1 MLIHF
6 QGPSAAVSRLATTLE
21 GEGHRLASQKRE
33 IGDFYGEVSFSYI
46 NKEVTALNTIY
57 IYIYRKILHVYIYIH
72 IYVYIY
78 ICIYTLYA

>member
-6 QGPSAAVSRLATTLE
+6 QGPFAAVSRLATTLE
-21 GEGHRLASQKRE
+21 GEGHGLASQKRE

-57 IYIYRKILHVYIYIH
+57 IYRKILHVYIYICIYN

-78 ICIYTLYA
+78 MYTLYA

>member
-21 GEGHRLASQKRE
+21 GEGHGLASQKRE

-57 IYIYRKILHVYIYIH
+57 IYTEKYCMYIYIYMY
-72 IYVYIY
+72 IIFMYIY
-78 ICIYTLYA
+78 MYTLYA

>member
-57 IYIYRKILHVYIYIH
+57 IYRKILHVYIYIY
-72 IYVYIY
+72 IFMYIY